1 MIEYPSRLDLARLP
15 TPLTRME
22 RLSTEF
28 PGVDIWLK
36 HDEMTGVEVSGNKVR
51 KLEFI
56 FAEALAQGCDT
67 VITCGGVQSNHCRA
81 TAVLAAR
88 LGLKAHL
95 LLRGERPPELSGN
108 LLLDHLSGAEI
119 SYISQADWRTH
130 EEYGRELQDEYERRG
145 RRALFIPIGGSDA
158 IGLWGYIAACEEL
171 RKDFDRSGI
180 EPDAIVVATGS
191 GGTQS
196 GLLVGREL
204 FGLRAGIVAFNVC
217 DDAAWFEQKVRRDVA
232 AWSERYDASFDV
244 EGLAIATIEGYVGP
258 GYGEAGP
265 EVYRT
270 IASVAR
276 REGVFL
282 DPVYTGKAFN
292 GMLSELRKGDS
303 GCLAGAGT
311 VVFIHTGGLF
321 GVFPHQRQFKETLID
336 QSFRAAHGCDAE
348 FDG

>member
-1 MIEYPSRLDLARLP
+1 MIEYPPRLELARLP
-15 TPLTRME
+15 TPLTRLE
-22 RLSTEF
+22 RLSAEF
-28 PGVDIWLK
+28 PGVDIWVK
-36 HDEMTGVEVSGNKVR
+36 HDEMTGTEVSGNKVR

-56 FAEALAQGCDT
+56 FAEALAQDCDT

-95 LLRGERPPELSGN
+95 LLRGERPAELSGN

-119 SYISQADWRTH
+119 SYISQADWHTH
-130 EEYGRELQDEYERRG
+130 EAYGRELQREYERRG

-158 IGLWGYIAACEEL
+158 NGLWGYIAACEEL
-171 RKDFDRSGI
+171 RADFERSGI
-180 EPDAIVVATGS
+180 EPDAIVAATGS

-204 FGLRAGIVAFNVC
+204 FGLSARVLAFNVC
-217 DDAAWFEQKVRRDVA
+217 DDAAWFDRKVRRDVTN
-232 AWSERYDASFDV
+232 WNERYEMGFDV
-244 EGLAIATIEGYVGP
+244 DNLRVNTIEGYMGP
-258 GYGEAGP
+258 GYGVAGQ

-270 IASVAR
+270 IAEVAR
-276 REGVFL
+276 KEGVFL

-292 GMLSELRKGDS
+292 GMLSELRKGAG

-321 GVFPHQRQFKETLID
+321 GVFPHYRQFDFIQDSED
-336 QSFRAAHGCDAE
+336 E
-348 FDG
+348 

>member
-1 MIEYPSRLDLARLP
+1 MIDYPPRLGLARLP
-15 TPLTRME
+15 TPLTRLE
-22 RLSTEF
+22 RLSEEF
-28 PGVDIWLK
+28 PGVDIWVK

-56 FAEALAQGCDT
+56 LAEALARDCDT

-88 LGLKAHL
+88 LGLRAHL
-95 LLRGERPPELSGN
+95 LLRGERPAELSGN
-108 LLLDHLSGAEI
+108 LLLDHLSGAGI
-119 SYISQADWRTH
+119 TYISQADWHTH
-130 EEYGRELQDEYERRG
+130 EEYGRELQREYERKG
-145 RRALFIPIGGSDA
+145 RRAMFIPIGGSDA

-171 RKDFDRSGI
+171 REDFERTGI
-180 EPDAIVVATGS
+180 EPDAIVAATGS

-204 FGLRAGIVAFNVC
+204 FGLGARVLAFNVC

-232 AWSERYDASFDV
+232 TWSERYGIGFDA
-244 EGLAIATIEGYVGP
+244 ENLAVDTIEGYMGP
-258 GYGEAGP
+258 AYGVAGP

-270 IASVAR
+270 IAETAR
-276 REGVFL
+276 QEGVFL

-292 GMLSELRKGDS
+292 GMLSELRKGES

-321 GVFPHQRQFKETLID
+321 GVFPHQR
-336 QSFRAAHGCDAE
+336 E
-348 FDG
+348 FDFSQDSEHE